1 MPLVNI
7 KVAGEVTEE
16 QKTKLIAGAT
26 ELIADVLGKS
36 PAVTWVVIDE
46 VRTENW
52 GTGGISIAERNRGA
66 AG

>member
-7 KVAGEVTEE
+7 KVAGEVSEE
-16 QKTKLIAGAT
+16 QKTRLIAGAT
-26 ELIADVLGKS
+26 DLIVEVLGKS

-52 GTGGISIAERNRGA
+52 GSGGISIAERNRNA

>member
-16 QKTKLIAGAT
+16 QKAKLIAGAT
-26 ELIADVLGKS
+26 DLIVDVLGKS

-52 GTGGISIAERNRGA
+52 GTGGISIAERNKA

>member
-7 KVAGEVTEE
+7 KVAGEVTPE
-16 QKTKLIAGAT
+16 QKDRLIAGAT
-26 ELIADVLGKS
+26 DLIVEVLGKS

-46 VRTENW
+46 VNAENW
-52 GTGGISIAERNRGA
+52 GSGGISIAERNRNA

>member
-7 KVAGEVTEE
+7 KVAGEVTPE
-16 QKTKLIAGAT
+16 QKDRLIAGAT
-26 ELIADVLGKS
+26 DLIVQVLGKS

-52 GTGGISIAERNRGA
+52 GSGGISIAERNRNA